1 MYYNFDIANISWN
14 SASINLTQTETVL
27 KEPIDLD
34 FEIGSQ
40 RVFVFVRVFGYTGG
54 SFKQVKQIYKG
65 VKFSKEFAGKNWTE
79 KDLHSGDKE
88 VYLSIRYRLLECDD
102 CNFCRTDYG
111 SCQKCVDNYY
121 PAGQCTK
128 FCEPETNRYSCTS
141 EGGINCLKNREG
153 DKCEKC
159 AENFYGEN
167 CSKFCQE
174 SQNFSCSDEGDKVC
188 AAHFYPEDNCSTFCS
203 PVEDHYTCDNI
214 TGDKLCA
221 PHFFGDD
228 CSVYC
233 KPNEYYTCSEEGD
246 MICRNEKANPEKNCV
261 RSHLLLVAGIGGG
274 LAFTGILVFITLLVC
289 RLNKNQSK
297 RAMSDT
303 QDDIYETLDT
313 PPQSDGM
320 KLSPPEYVDSP
331 IGRNTSMQI
340 NEIGSKLGK
349 QSLTHNADACSS
361 LKKNIDAVYST
372 LHKENDPSEIEE
384 VMMPTQNNYHYS
396 SLQKRRKNDN
406 ISPLVAADP
415 AYSTLDRNDKTS
427 SITETGDTD
436 QAAYSTLQRNKAG
449 DGEMLKFPHRGPPRE
464 RDDLYTDVGCENDAP
479 LYSIVDKARK

>member
-1 MYYNFDIANISWN
+1 MIQSD
-14 SASINLTQTETVL
+14 
-27 KEPIDLD
+27 
-34 FEIGSQ
+34 
-40 RVFVFVRVFGYTGG
+40 
-54 SFKQVKQIYKG
+54 
-65 VKFSKEFAGKNWTE
+65 
-79 KDLHSGDKE
+79 
-88 VYLSIRYRLLECDD
+88 YRLE
-102 CNFCRTDYG
+102 
-111 SCQKCVDNYY
+111 
-121 PAGQCTK
+121 
-128 FCEPETNRYSCTS
+128 
-141 EGGINCLKNREG
+141 NREG
-153 DKCEKC
+153 DQCEKC

-188 AAHFYPEDNCSTFCS
+188 AAHFYPENNCSTFCS

-233 KPNEYYTCSEEGD
+233 RPNEYYTCSEEGD
-246 MICRNEKANPEKNCV
+246 MICRNERANPEKNCA
-261 RSHLLLVAGIGGG
+261 RSHLMLVAGIGGG

-320 KLSPPEYVDSP
+320 KQSPLEYVDSP
-331 IGRNTSMQI
+331 IGRNMSLQI
-340 NEIGSKLGK
+340 NETGSKGK

-361 LKKNIDAVYST
+361 LETNIDAVYST
-372 LHKENDPSEIEE
+372 LQRENAPSEIEE
-384 VMMPTQNNYHYS
+384 VMISTQNNYHYS
-396 SLQKRRKNDN
+396 SLQKRVKIDN
-406 ISPLVAADP
+406 ISPRVAANP
-415 AYSTLDRNDKTS
+415 TYSTLDRNDKTS
-427 SITETGDTD
+427 SITETGDMV

-449 DGEMLKFPHRGPPRE
+449 DGEMMRCPHRGSPGVGDE
-464 RDDLYTDVGCENDAP
+464 LYIDVDCENDEHF
-479 LYSIVDKARK
+479 YSIVDKAKK